1 MESKFSAW
9 NQQKYRFIHP
19 KNLGDGDIYLT
30 TSYNKQDCPL
40 TMKKS
45 QPTQLCFWEMNL
57 IKQPMI
63 QLVLHD
69 KKSMQN
75 CA

>member
-9 NQQKYRFIHP
+9 NQQKYRFIHQ

-40 TMKKS
+40 TIKKI
-45 QPTQLCFWEMNL
+45 PTNPALL
-57 IKQPMI
+57 
-63 QLVLHD
+63 
-69 KKSMQN
+69 
-75 CA
+75 

>member
-40 TMKKS
+40 TIKKI
-45 QPTQLCFWEMNL
+45 PTNPALLLGDELN
-57 IKQPMI
+57 
-63 QLVLHD
+63 
-69 KKSMQN
+69 
-75 CA
+75 